1 MALTVAELDN
11 NAEHYLALAREGNN
25 DEVIRFL
32 KRTNA
37 FCSTQQKL
45 IDGSKES
52 MLVYLNLLFGFAAS
66 YKKELITI
74 LNYKF
79 SRG

>member
-37 FCSTQQKL
+37 FCST
-45 IDGSKES
+45 
-52 MLVYLNLLFGFAAS
+52 
-66 YKKELITI
+66 
-74 LNYKF
+74 
-79 SRG
+79 